1 MSLDLYV
8 YAPEFK
14 AGLAA
19 RVIARLADFG
29 LVCELSPGFDFDDE
43 THGGFLPIKMRMVSV
58 GPASCRDT
66 DYMIGFECGGAE
78 FDFAKELKSVQ
89 NPPKLSFFEK
99 LLAKQAQVE
108 ARKYLA
114 DQDIDRVLQNCRR
127 VLEINYRRSGEL
139 VISWAFAAVLAELTA
154 GVVFDGES
162 GEYLLPKAALAT
174 IPEIIAD
181 ADATDWELFEG
192 CEEGD

>member
-1 MSLDLYV
+1 MSLDLCV

-19 RVIARLADFG
+19 RVTARLADFG

-58 GPASCRDT
+58 GPVSCRDT
-66 DYMIGFECGGAE
+66 DYMTGFECGFSE
-78 FDFAKELKSVQ
+78 FDFGKELKRVQ
-89 NPPKLSFFEK
+89 NPPKPSFFEK
-99 LLAKQAQVE
+99 LLAKQTKVE

-127 VLEINYRRSGEL
+127 VLEINYHRSDEL

-154 GVVFDGES
+154 GVVFDRES
-162 GEYLLPKAALAT
+162 GEYLLPEAALAT

-181 ADATDWELFEG
+181 ADANDWELFEG
-192 CEEGD
+192 WEEGD

>member
-19 RVIARLADFG
+19 RVTARLADFG

-58 GPASCRDT
+58 GPESCRDT
-66 DYMIGFECGGAE
+66 DYMTGFECGFSE
-78 FDFAKELKSVQ
+78 FDFGKELKRVQ
-89 NPPKLSFFEK
+89 NPPKPSFFEK
-99 LLAKQAQVE
+99 LLARQTQVE

-127 VLEINYRRSGEL
+127 VLEINYRRL
-139 VISWAFAAVLAELTA
+139 FISWAIAAVLAELTA
-154 GVVFDGES
+154 GVVFDRES
-162 GEYLLPKAALAT
+162 GEYLLPEAALAT

-181 ADATDWELFEG
+181 IDANDLELFEG
-192 CEEGD
+192 WEEGD